1 MYWPKNCIKNLDGF
15 GANETY
21 HTIWSKNPFP
31 FSTLR
36 KKTSLPSNDLSAC
49 DWVERLLPPF
59 CHLFLMVS
67 MSPLLAFQQ
76 LLSYQN
82 FAASRKGWWESAKK
96 TRWWNQPWWFLS
108 LRGSLANCFHS
119 PQSCTIIYNRRSS
132 ASFQS
137 AQNSVHIT
145 LLETHHTE
153 SLRIWIFMP
162 KIIIF
167 CWIFLNCI
175 VDFWRENSNI
185 FIL

>member
-1 MYWPKNCIKNLDGF
+1 MRLITPFDLR
-15 GANETY
+15 T
-21 HTIWSKNPFP
+21 PFP
-31 FSTLR
+31 FPPLEKNEPSKQRAKCVRLSGTIIATVLS
-36 KKTSLPSNDLSAC
+36 SLPY
-49 DWVERLLPPF
+49 VPF
-59 CHLFLMVS
+59 
-67 MSPLLAFQQ
+67 LLAFQQ

-82 FAASRKGWWESAKK
+82 FAASRKGWWESAK

-137 AQNSVHIT
+137 AQNSVHT
-145 LLETHHTE
+145 RVHTE

-175 VDFWRENSNI
+175 VDFWREN
-185 FIL
+185 